1 MAVSR
6 INEAGLNVNQ
16 YGNRNLIING
26 AMQVA
31 QRGTSFTGSGEY
43 TLDRFYQ
50 QESGGTATTTQ
61 ETFALGSE
69 LEGFTK
75 YLKMVVSTG
84 NDYCGILHKVE
95 DVKSLPQGKATFS
108 FYAKGT
114 NPSTGSLEVK
124 IIRMHDGST
133 VHDTILNTTATLTS
147 SWQRFTNTFD
157 VGSLSGMST
166 PNANSLLY
174 IAIRQSGS
182 DTGTAAWELNL
193 TGVQLEV
200 GDTATDFEH
209 RTYEDEYKKCLRYY
223 ERDYSQKEII
233 SLMAAYSTDAAYGE
247 YKYYVRKRAT
257 PTITFQTASN
267 YRLRIGGNNRTCNAI
282 GSSAVNNENF
292 RLDVNVGSNQTTTG
306 HAGWLGRVTGDTFIE
321 IDAEL

>member
-6 INEAGLNVNQ
+6 IDEAGLNVTQ
-16 YGNRNLIING
+16 YGNRNLVING
-26 AMQVA
+26 AMEVS
-31 QRGTSFTGSGEY
+31 QRGTSFTADGYSI
-43 TLDRFYQ
+43 DRFYHQ
-50 QESGGTATTTQ
+50 LSGGTSTLTQ
-61 ETFALGSE
+61 ETFSLGSE

-75 YLKMVVSTG
+75 YLKMVVATG

-95 DVKSLPQGKATFS
+95 DVKSLPQGKATLS

-124 IIRMHDGST
+124 IFRMHDGST
-133 VHDTILNTTATLTS
+133 VYDTLLNTTVTLTS

-200 GDTATDFEH
+200 GDTATPFEH
-209 RTYEDEYKKCLRYY
+209 RTYGDELQRCQRYCFVTPIGQT
-223 ERDYSQKEII
+223 YSWTAL
-233 SLMAAYSTDAAYGE
+233 SGYCNSTSNALTFYQ
-247 YKYYVRKRAT
+247 YPVRMRAT
-257 PTITFQTASN
+257 PTLSTSGNFQVADALSTYDITSQSIADATDYTARVDVSASGLTAGRVAAVRNKNDATAKITF
-267 YRLRIGGNNRTCNAI
+267 
-282 GSSAVNNENF
+282 
-292 RLDVNVGSNQTTTG
+292 
-306 HAGWLGRVTGDTFIE
+306 
-321 IDAEL
+321 DAEL